1 MGHEGRSEYTRS
13 LHMCHMDSD
22 VHGWDRGVWVG
33 DVETQP
39 DTWVC
44 GSGKRSGLG
53 DTLRRHHSFIQQ
65 MIVEHTL
72 CASRGAGCW
81 ATQSPPQETPA
92 DLVKVVVNAME
103 TDELAHGVR
112 VRVRVRARAYV

>member
-1 MGHEGRSEYTRS
+1 MKDAVNTRDLFIS
-13 LHMCHMDSD
+13 VTWIVMCTD
-22 VHGWDRGVWVG
+22 GTGGVWVG

-103 TDELAHGVR
+103 TDELAHRVR
-112 VRVRVRARAYV
+112 VRVRVRAHAYV